1 MFVDECGTHVS
12 LAPIYGYSPKGKRVC
27 LKVPRNRGK
36 NTTLLASIREP
47 SAFTV
52 WMPFALGLTYVVLPD
67 AFPVLPFDDA
77 AAAGGAIATFAL
89 WLCTAAIATPCC
101 R

>member
-1 MFVDECGTHVS
+1 MTFVVVWLTHGWRQGL
-12 LAPIYGYSPKGKRVC
+12 LAAFIVFCVLIAGSV
-27 LKVPRNRGK
+27 
-36 NTTLLASIREP
+36 TLLASIREP